1 MQTKNP
7 ILDDIARLAT
17 GAMGAAQAAGDEAK
31 EVMRAQMDRVV
42 ADMDLAGRDEVD
54 ALKALAESAL
64 DRVEALEAR
73 IADLESRLDAQD

>member
-7 ILDDIARLAT
+7 IFDDMSRLMT

-31 EVMRAQMDRVV
+31 GMMRAQMDRVV

-54 ALKALAESAL
+54 ALKELTRSAL
-64 DRVEALEAR
+64 ERIETLEAR
-73 IADLESRLDAQD
+73 IGELEEALKSKG